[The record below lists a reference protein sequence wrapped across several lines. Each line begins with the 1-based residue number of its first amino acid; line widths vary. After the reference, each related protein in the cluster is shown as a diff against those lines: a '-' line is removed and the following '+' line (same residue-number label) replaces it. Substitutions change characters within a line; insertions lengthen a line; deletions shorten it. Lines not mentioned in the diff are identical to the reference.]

1 MEFCST
7 VVMTSKLTDLPSD
20 LASALAALQAERE
33 ERLRVEAER
42 DAAVVLA
49 SSRLAE
55 ATDAQAAAANARAA
69 AAKARAEAANALA
82 KLSDREAQIAH
93 LELRIEKLRRE
104 LYGPRSERTARLI
117 EQLELELEDLVT
129 SASEDEIAAQAAAA
143 KAQTVRP
150 FTRKRPVRKPWPDD
164 IECERVVIEAPTTCA
179 CCGGARLSKLGEDV
193 TKTLEEIPRRF
204 KLIETVREKFTCRD
218 CEAITQPP
226 APFHVTPRGFIGP
239 QLLATIL
246 FDKFG
251 MHTPLNRQSTRFKCE
266 GIDLGLSTLADQ
278 VGHGTSA
285 LMPVFPLI
293 ERHVL
298 SAERLH
304 GDDTTIRILAKGKCT
319 TGRIWSYVRDDR
331 PFAGSAPPA
340 AVYYASSDRRGEHPQ
355 KHLAGF
361 AGILQADCYAGFEP
375 LFDPKAKAQPITPAF
390 CFAHA
395 RRGFFELADIEKTAR
410 DGRRGKPVA
419 PIALEAV
426 RRLDALFEIE
436 RDINGRS
443 ADERRAVRQEKS
455 KPLLDDMHAWLL
467 RERETLSRS
476 AEVLKP
482 MNYMLRRWGDFARFL
497 DDGRICLSNN
507 AAERSLRGVAVGRRN
522 WTFAGSQRGADRAAV
537 MLTMIT
543 TCRLND
549 VDPKAWLADVLARI
563 ADLPSSRLH
572 ELLPWEWKRLRP
584 ADKPADQQAA

>member
-1 MEFCST
+1 
-7 VVMTSKLTDLPSD
+7 MTSKPVALPAD
-20 LASALAALQAERE
+20 LASAYMALLAKHEALQAARDIA
-33 ERLRVEAER
+33 VA
-42 DAAVVLA
+42 DAATWQ
-49 SSRLAE
+49 AE
-55 ATDAQAAAANARAA
+55 AANARA
-69 AAKARAEAANALA
+69 
-82 KLSDREAQIAH
+82 KLSDNEALIAH

-104 LYGPRSERTARLI
+104 LYGQRSERTARLI

-129 SASEDEIAAQAAAA
+129 AASEDELAAAA
-143 KAQTVRP
+143 AVAKTPTVRP

-164 IECERVVIEAPTTCA
+164 IERERVVIEAPTTCV
-179 CCGGARLSKLGEDV
+179 CCGGSRLAKIGEDV
-193 TKTLEEIPRRF
+193 NRTLEEIPRRF

-218 CEAITQPP
+218 CEKISQPP

-239 QLLATIL
+239 NLLATLL

-251 MHTPLNRQSTRFKCE
+251 MHIPLNRQSTRFKCE
-266 GIDLGLSTLADQ
+266 GIDLPLSTLADQ
-278 VGHGTSA
+278 VGHGTYA
-285 LMPVFPLI
+285 VMPLFYLI

-298 SAERLH
+298 AAERLH

-331 PFAGSAPPA
+331 PFAGPAPPA

-355 KHLAGF
+355 KHLVKYH
-361 AGILQADCYAGFEP
+361 GILQVDCFNGFEP
-375 LFDPKAKAQPITPAF
+375 MFDPKRKEQPITPAF

-395 RRGFFELADIEKTAR
+395 RRGFFELADIEKNAR
-410 DGRRGKPVA
+410 EGKKGKPVS

-436 RDINGRS
+436 RAINGRS
-443 ADERRAVRQEKS
+443 ADERRAVRQEMS

-482 MNYMLRRWGDFARFL
+482 MNYMLRRWTDFARFL

-507 AAERSLRGVAVGRRN
+507 AAERSLRGVALGRRA

-563 ADLPSSRLH
+563 ADLPASRLH
-572 ELLPWEWKRLRP
+572 EMLPWEWKSLRE
-584 ADKPADQQAA
+584 AENPADQQTA